1 MNIDFN
7 IANRAFMK
15 AGEEPLTDTDIQTGS
30 TRYRTLKELYLT
42 TILETLSNTE
52 WTSQKTRKKL
62 ELAPEEAKNYTNYG
76 LMYKLPLDC
85 AKPVA
90 LQDDGEFIVEG
101 RWLYTD
107 SGDAVL
113 LYVTNGFTGEH
124 EYVKAEPQPSGET
137 FSESEYYYIDED
149 NIIHRAEEYEMG
161 IVYLVEKPEDYPGY
175 KELVEDPL
183 LFEYIAT
190 RLAAKFVL
198 KFTGNLQL
206 YSALYSESYAMENRA
221 IKSTVAHSKSRD
233 EGHKYWGEIL
243 GLSGDGL

>member
-7 IANRAFMK
+7 IASRAFMK
-15 AGEEPLTDTDIQTGS
+15 AGEEPLTETDIETTS
-30 TRYRTLKELYLT
+30 TRYRTLKELYLV

-52 WTSQKTRKKL
+52 WTSQKTRKPL
-62 ELAPEEAKNYTNYG
+62 ELASEEAENYTNYG
-76 LMYKLPLDC
+76 FMYTLPLDC

-101 RWLYTD
+101 RFLYTD
-107 SGDAVL
+107 SADAVL
-113 LYVTNGFTGEH
+113 LYVTNGFRGDH
-124 EYVKAEPQPSGET
+124 EYVKADPQPTGET
-137 FSESEYYYIDED
+137 FSEGEYYYIDED
-149 NIIHRAEEYEMG
+149 NIIHRAEEYDMS

-175 KELVEDPL
+175 RELVEDPL

-190 RLAAKFVL
+190 RLAAKLVL

>member
-62 ELAPEEAKNYTNYG
+62 ELAPEEAENYTDYG

-113 LYVTNGFTGEH
+113 LYVTNGFTGVPDYIKADPQPTGENFS
-124 EYVKAEPQPSGET
+124 ENDYYYTDEEGEVVKAEDYELDK
-137 FSESEYYYIDED
+137 EYLI
-149 NIIHRAEEYEMG
+149 
-161 IVYLVEKPEDYPGY
+161 EKPEDYPGY

-183 LFEYIAT
+183 LFEYIET